1 MAGILDQGLHLGL
14 MEPSHMNRESNR
26 ITYILLTASTFLAT
40 IFGSYALLVGP
51 FW

>member
-1 MAGILDQGLHLGL
+1 LGL